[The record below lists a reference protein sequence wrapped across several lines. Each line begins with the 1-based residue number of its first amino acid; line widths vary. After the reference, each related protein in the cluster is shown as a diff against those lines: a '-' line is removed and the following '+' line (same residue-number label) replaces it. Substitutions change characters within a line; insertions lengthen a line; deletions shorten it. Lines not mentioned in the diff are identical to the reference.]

1 MMATQFTFRKLTVA
15 ALLPAALFLQTVA
28 EGCKSCASPKA
39 QGNAAA
45 AAVSTPPEDQAEPG
59 SLAER
64 LAAVQSGQADGTGKP
79 TLPRWKPAKPGTSL
93 PSIPLIRGLVVVTA
107 IGDPGGDHESIKSIQ
122 DVSSSS
128 VQIGVSADM
137 PAPKMTGLLE
147 YKGAPSGTKPSL

>member
-1 MMATQFTFRKLTVA
+1 MMAAQFTFWKLPVA

-28 EGCKSCASPKA
+28 EGCKSCASPKT
-39 QGNAAA
+39 QRST
-45 AAVSTPPEDQAEPG
+45 AVSTLPEDQAEPE